1 MKILDIRNA
10 ITKKL
15 SSNGNRVYYEN
26 IDKVKKPCFFINLVT
41 YNKEFNTFYRER
53 KKITFDLLYFPAN
66 EKMVNTEIIN
76 ALEEIDEQFEIGG
89 TKTLRVQDRS
99 LNLKNTFINITDQV
113 GHYIF
118 DIELFDIYG
127 KPIDYE
133 LMQELHYKTKEE

>member
-15 SSNGNRVYYEN
+15 NSNGHKIYYEN
-26 IDKVKKPCFFINLVT
+26 IDKVKKPCFFINLVD
-41 YNKEFNTFYRER
+41 YNKEFNTFYRE
-53 KKITFDLLYFPAN
+53 KKRITFDLLYFPKE
-66 EKMVNTEIIN
+66 EKMPNTEIIT
-76 ALEEIDEQFEIGG
+76 ALEQIDEEFEVMG

-133 LMQELHYKTKEE
+133 LMNDLNLKFK